1 MSRAGTAAA
10 ARAEDREP
18 SPDLAGLRELITPLA
33 NLPGA
38 LLPVLHAV
46 QDHLG
51 YVPESALPLI
61 AEVLNL
67 SVAEVHGVVT
77 FYHWFRRSPR
87 GSKIVRIC
95 RAEACQAM
103 GANALVAAAES
114 RLGVTLHETRADGA
128 VTLDPV
134 YCLGNCGCAPAVMVD
149 DRVYGRVTPEK
160 FEEVLVAEGLA

>member
-1 MSRAGTAAA
+1 MSRAGAAA
-10 ARAEDREP
+10 ARASEGEAV
-18 SPDLAGLRELITPLA
+18 PDLSALRVLITPLA
-33 NLPGA
+33 TLPGA

-51 YVPESALPLI
+51 YVPDSALPLI

-77 FYHWFRRSPR
+77 FYHWFRRTPR
-87 GSKIVRIC
+87 GQKIVRVC

-103 GANALVAAAES
+103 GANALVELAEAK
-114 RLGVTLHETRADGA
+114 LGVPLHETRADGA
-128 VTLDPV
+128 VTLDPI

-149 DRVYGRVTPEK
+149 DRVYGRVTPARL
-160 FEEVLVAEGLA
+160 EELLRTEGLT

>member
-1 MSRAGTAAA
+1 MSSAV
-10 ARAEDREP
+10 ARALEGEP
-18 SPDLAGLRELITPLA
+18 LPDLAGLRAIITPLA
-33 NLPGA
+33 SLPGA

-46 QDHLG
+46 QDHVG

-77 FYHWFRRSPR
+77 FYHWFRRTAGGR
-87 GSKIVRIC
+87 KIVRVC

-103 GANALVAAAES
+103 GANALVAAAEA
-114 RLGVTLHETRADGA
+114 RLGVSLHGTRADGA

-149 DRVYGRVTPEK
+149 DRVYGRVTPERL
-160 FEEVLVAEGLA
+160 EEVLVAEGLA